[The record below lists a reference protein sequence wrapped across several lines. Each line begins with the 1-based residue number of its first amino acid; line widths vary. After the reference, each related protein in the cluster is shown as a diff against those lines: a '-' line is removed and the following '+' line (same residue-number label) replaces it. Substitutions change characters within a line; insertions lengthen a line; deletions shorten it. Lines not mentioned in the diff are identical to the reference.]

1 MTPSCMLGI
10 QLTLFAHLTHL
21 SEVEY
26 TLVYTKHLLG
36 VSKQGKR
43 NTVSYFYINI
53 FKFLKILSSFFPPIS
68 QACQPYFPPGRVG
81 WEEGEGY
88 LSQICLVCASGL
100 SESLPYYSQ
109 FCGPLQTL
117 LQSLFGNCNVC
128 NPNLVTFHLCINH
141 VKHLNLINPKIN

>member
-36 VSKQGKR
+36 VSKQGKH

-53 FKFLKILSSFFPPIS
+53 FKFLKILSSFFHQFHKLASHIFLQEGWGGRKGRGTWVKFAWYVPLASQNPYPTIVNSVAHYRPYCSHFLENAMFAIPI
-68 QACQPYFPPGRVG
+68 
-81 WEEGEGY
+81 
-88 LSQICLVCASGL
+88 
-100 SESLPYYSQ
+100 
-109 FCGPLQTL
+109 
-117 LQSLFGNCNVC
+117 
-128 NPNLVTFHLCINH
+128 
-141 VKHLNLINPKIN
+141 

>member
-36 VSKQGKR
+36 VSKQGKH

-53 FKFLKILSSFFPPIS
+53 FKFLKILSSFFHQFHKLASHIFL
-68 QACQPYFPPGRVG
+68 QVG
-81 WEEGEGY
+81 WGGRK
-88 LSQICLVCASGL
+88 GR
-100 SESLPYYSQ
+100 
-109 FCGPLQTL
+109 GT
-117 LQSLFGNCNVC
+117 
-128 NPNLVTFHLCINH
+128 
-141 VKHLNLINPKIN
+141 